1 MPVFDVALPLLA
13 AALKYTVAVELAVY
27 VQVMVEDSPEAS
39 KDAGVGPPEFDTA
52 AVDVLLYTDAP
63 SGWNEAVVPLKVVD
77 VLFV

>member
-1 MPVFDVALPLLA
+1 MAE
-13 AALKYTVAVELAVY
+13 ELAVY
-27 VQVMVEDSPEAS
+27 VHVMVEDSPEARL